1 MDAASDHGRGKM
13 MRAGDDVRNNFG
25 ILRIRDARFED
36 ANDGRRAITDA
47 TEANGFA
54 ENRRI
59 LVKSGRPETVGEND
73 DAGSLRTVVLGADE
87 ATEHGM
93 KAHDVKIR
101 AADNATLNGT
111 RLTEADHGE
120 VHGGEVAK
128 RAQGFHVRAQILYLG
143 YGKRSVF
150 FADAGSALPDIDQ
163 PVLAAIDKR
172 LEEDSAH
179 QRENGSV
186 RADAARQCE
195 NYGNCQP
202 WSTNQRVSCNPQI
215 AHE

>member
-101 AADNATLNGT
+101 AADNATANGT
-111 RLTEADHGE
+111 RLTQADHGE

-128 RAQGFHVRAQILYLG
+128 RAQGFHAGLQILNLG
-143 YGKRSVF
+143 HGKRAVVL
-150 FADAGSALPDIDQ
+150 AEAKGALPDIDQ
-163 PVLAAIDKR
+163 SVLVAVNQR
-172 LEEDSAH
+172 LE
-179 QRENGSV
+179 Q
-186 RADAARQCE
+186 
-195 NYGNCQP
+195 
-202 WSTNQRVSCNPQI
+202 
-215 AHE
+215 